1 MAELT
6 GAAKVDNLD
15 GTAFGVA
22 QENVL
27 WLQITVYDLQLWCPE
42 EQQRSAQLLRKLARQ
57 VQRHSTEV
65 GVTQQIVQVVRQE
78 LKDKEQMTAPQ
89 EMSLQFH
96 CQQHTDTRHQCTSR
110 HTDTHESSATHRHTD
125 THESSATH
133 RHTDT
138 HTHTSHQQHTDT
150 RHVLTAVQSTMSSVS
165 CQSLVSTECTTD
177 RCSTWT
183 QHHIC
188 SSAPAAAL
196 LSWLGSETV
205 LCS

>member
-27 WLQITVYDLQLWCPE
+27 WLQITVYDMQLWCPE

-65 GVTQQIVQVVRQE
+65 GVTQKIVQVVRQE
-78 LKDKEQMTAPQ
+78 LKDKEQMTAPH

-96 CQQHTDTRHQCTSR
+96 CQQYTDTRHQCTSR
-110 HTDTHESSATHRHTD
+110 HTDTHESSATHRHT
-125 THESSATH
+125 SRPKSC
-133 RHTDT
+133 
-138 HTHTSHQQHTDT
+138 
-150 RHVLTAVQSTMSSVS
+150 AVNNVH
-165 CQSLVSTECTTD
+165 CE
-177 RCSTWT
+177 
-183 QHHIC
+183 
-188 SSAPAAAL
+188 
-196 LSWLGSETV
+196 LSITGQYRV
-205 LCS
+205 HY